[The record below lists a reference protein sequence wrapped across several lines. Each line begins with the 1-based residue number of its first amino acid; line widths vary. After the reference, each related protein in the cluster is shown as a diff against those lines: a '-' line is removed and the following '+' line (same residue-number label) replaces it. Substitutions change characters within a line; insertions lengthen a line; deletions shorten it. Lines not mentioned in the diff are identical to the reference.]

1 MKKPNL
7 LISYNY
13 FPKHRKYNGE
23 MVNLFVNKGYHC
35 PVLGTNPDH
44 PFWKVQ
50 EPSSKER
57 FWYSVEGTTDAKSNG
72 NLKIISCPMHAEDYF
87 SIENVIDS
95 FEHFMLYQKKVPIRW
110 KLHSAKR
117 SVPTGTKKL
126 ASDMNFSQKNSLLI
140 RRLLRNLMRNCG
152 HKYIKSR
159 VLINPLR
166 EKKH

>member
-13 FPKHRKYNGE
+13 FPKRRKYNGE

-87 SIENVIDS
+87 SIENIIDS
-95 FEHFMLYQKKVPIRW
+95 FEHFMLYQKKVPIR
-110 KLHSAKR
+110 L
-117 SVPTGTKKL
+117 G
-126 ASDMNFSQKNSLLI
+126 ASSNG
-140 RRLLRNLMRNCG
+140 NCWWVTRPKG
-152 HKYIKSR
+152 GSCIQRKDRCRQALKS
-159 VLINPLR
+159 
-166 EKKH
+166 